1 MMRLFKQR
9 RGDGRVE
16 QHWADAAAWDTAG
29 AEAASLLADLI
40 RTDTT
45 NPPGNETAAAQLA
58 ADWLQ
63 ARGIDGQLVG
73 DTAERL
79 SYVARLEGTRPGPTL
94 LLMAH
99 TDVVPAEPAQ
109 WTVPPF
115 GGEIRD
121 GYVWG
126 RGAVD
131 DKNLVAAEAVALAH
145 LAAAGGDFAGTIVL
159 VAVSDEEDGAH
170 SGARW
175 LVRNRPDLV
184 RCDYVL
190 NEGGGEFI
198 EAAGQRTYLL
208 STGEKGTAQFKLVF
222 HGESGHAS
230 VPLLAGNAV
239 AEMAAAITALVAY
252 QPRLHFDFVPGELI
266 ERVVGDARLRARLL
280 DSRAAR
286 AALAELRTVDAAVA
300 QLIAP
305 LYSLTLAPTIV
316 RAGGEAVNVFPAR
329 AEVSVDCRILADQD
343 EADVRAEVEA
353 ALEGRHDWDLEWL
366 GVTHGNFSAADTAL
380 SRAIATVID
389 EMVPGSSVAPV
400 HCAGFTDSNWF
411 RGAFPDVV
419 AYGFSP
425 FVSED
430 YFAVTGRYHNKDERI
445 AIRDL
450 GFAVAFI
457 ERVVHELLP

>member
-1 MMRLFKQR
+1 MQ
-9 RGDGRVE
+9 
-16 QHWADAAAWDTAG
+16 QHWADEAAWDAAG
-29 AEAASLLADLI
+29 AEAAGLLADLI
-40 RTDTT
+40 RINTS
-45 NPPGNETAAAQLA
+45 NPPGNETAAAQLV
-58 ADWLQ
+58 ADWLH
-63 ARGIDGQLVG
+63 ARGVEGQLVG
-73 DTAERL
+73 DAAERL
-79 SYVARLEGTRPGPTL
+79 CYVARLKGSRPGPTL

-99 TDVVPAEPAQ
+99 TDVVPAEAAE
-109 WTVPPF
+109 WALPPF
-115 GGEIRD
+115 SGEIRN

-131 DKNLVAAEAVALAH
+131 NKNLVAAEAVAVAR
-145 LAAAGGDFAGTIVL
+145 LAAAGADFAGTIVL
-159 VAVSDEEDGAH
+159 VAASDEEVGAY

-175 LVRNRPDLV
+175 LVHSRPDLV

-198 EAAGQRTYLL
+198 AVDGRRTYLL

-286 AALAELRTVDAAVA
+286 SALAELRAVDAAVA

-316 RAGGEAVNVFPAR
+316 RAGGEAVNVFPAC
-329 AEVSVDCRILADQD
+329 AEVSVDCRILANQD

-353 ALEGRHDWDLEWL
+353 ALEGRHDWEFEWL

-389 EMVPGSSVAPV
+389 DMVPVSSVAPI
-400 HCAGFTDSNWF
+400 HCAGFTDCNWF
-411 RGAFPDVV
+411 RSAFPDVV

-450 GFAVAFI
+450 GFAVAFL
-457 ERVVHELLP
+457 ERVVHELLS